1 MAVIDY
7 KCKDCGE
14 SFFKIVNSQ
23 AERDSVVCPKCG
35 GKEIKQVFGGTAYIT
50 AGKKAAPPAADIA
63 VLAAVNAIDGESYQ
77 GNPKTILV

>member
-50 AGKKAAPPAADIA
+50 AGKKGGASC
-63 VLAAVNAIDGESYQ
+63 GGHCGSCGSQ
-77 GNPKTILV
+77 CH